1 MMSEEQ
7 YGKLHQELA
16 EKCVKH
22 RGFVDSVDVIEMM
35 GTIDCALTGE
45 LDSQLDEILA
55 ECREMIISLWRQ
67 YTKQVDRANSFA
79 SLFFGDGN
87 T

>member
-1 MMSEEQ
+1 MMGKEQ

-35 GTIDCALTGE
+35 GVIDCALAGE
-45 LDSQLDEILA
+45 LDSQVDEILA
-55 ECREMIISLWRQ
+55 ECREMIISVWRQ
-67 YTKQVDRANSFA
+67 YTKQVDRANRFA
-79 SLFFGDGN
+79 LLFLGDGN

>member
-16 EKCVKH
+16 EKCVKY

-35 GTIDCALTGE
+35 GTIDCALAGE